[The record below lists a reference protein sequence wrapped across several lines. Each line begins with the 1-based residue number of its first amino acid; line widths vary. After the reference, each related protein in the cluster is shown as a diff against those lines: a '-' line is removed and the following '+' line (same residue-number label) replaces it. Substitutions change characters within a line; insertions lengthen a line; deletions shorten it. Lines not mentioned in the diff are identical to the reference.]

1 VNLAVFI
8 GATLRGAPG
17 ALAALSGMLLL
28 PIIVVLALG
37 FLYARAHGLPGME
50 TALTGMGAVAIGLNL
65 ANGVRL
71 TRRNVADIPGALL
84 MVATALSVGL
94 LRVKLLVALAVLIP
108 LSLLHETL
116 RARRA
121 RTRP

>member
-1 VNLAVFI
+1 ME
-8 GATLRGAPG
+8 T
-17 ALAALSGMLLL
+17 
-28 PIIVVLALG
+28 VLA
-37 FLYARAHGLPGME
+37 
-50 TALTGMGAVAIGLNL
+50 GMGAVAIGLNL
-65 ANGVRL
+65 ATGIRL
-71 TRRNVADIPGALL
+71 TRRNVSDIPGALL
-84 MVATALSVGL
+84 MAATAISVGL